1 MGFWGRRRKGKRKE
15 EPPCCRGDEA
25 ERGEEGAIAEE
36 QVWEALKGVYDPELP
51 VSIVDLGLVDE
62 VKVEG
67 PEVVVK
73 MLFTAP
79 GCPMIGYIF
88 GKVREA
94 VLKLPGVKEVRVEVV
109 KDKMWSPER
118 LTEEG
123 RRRLRSLTGMGP

>member
-1 MGFWGRRRKGKRKE
+1 MGFWGRKRKE
-15 EPPCCRGDEA
+15 EPPCCR
-25 ERGEEGAIAEE
+25 EGAEGPVTE
-36 QVWEALKGVYDPELP
+36 QQVWEALKGVYDPELP

-67 PEVVVK
+67 PSVTVK

-79 GCPMIGYIF
+79 GCPMVGYIF
-88 GKVREA
+88 SRVREE
-94 VLKLPGVKEVRVEVV
+94 VLKLPGVKEVQVEVV
-109 KDKMWSPER
+109 KDKTWTPER